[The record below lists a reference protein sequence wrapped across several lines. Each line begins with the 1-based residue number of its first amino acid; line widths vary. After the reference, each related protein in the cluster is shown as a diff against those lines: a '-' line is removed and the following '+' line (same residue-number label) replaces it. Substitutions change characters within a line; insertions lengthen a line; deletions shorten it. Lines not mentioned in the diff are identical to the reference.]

1 MITLHILL
9 QDEKLLTFLPVDTDY
24 QISTDTMG
32 FDHLKPFNVTS

>member
-24 QISTDTMG
+24 QMTDTMG